1 VLYSL
6 DNLREKCGV
15 FGIFAPGEDVAR
27 LTFFGLHSLQ
37 HRGQESAGIASSG
50 FSKKIH
56 VYAEMGLVTQVFD
69 ETILA
74 GLSGTHAIGHTRYS
88 TTGSSKLENAQPVL
102 VNGRYGAMAI
112 AHNGNIVNADV
123 LREGLEADGV
133 RFETSSDTEVIA
145 RCLNNA
151 HGDNWEQRFGQLMR
165 RANGAYSLTILV
177 PEGIFAVRDPL
188 GIRPLCI
195 GKLDNGYVFASET
208 CALDHLGAKFVRDVL
223 PGEVVRADAEGL
235 TSWFPLKSSDI
246 KKEDVHEKI
255 CLLEFIYF
263 ARPDSRL
270 SGQLLHPVRMRMGAA
285 VAREHP
291 VEADLVIGVPDSAT
305 AAAIGYAREA
315 NIPYAEGLIKNRYVG
330 RTFIQ
335 PDQRLREQG
344 VHLKFNPLTEIIDG
358 KKLIVVDDSIVRG
371 TTTPRVIKMLRDA
384 GAIEIHMRV
393 TSPPITHPC
402 FYGVDMATRSELI
415 AAQKSIEEIRDHI
428 GADSLGYLSLD
439 GTVSAAN
446 TDNGTHCDACFTGNY
461 PSAVPLQLDKLTFE
475 SDIDD
480 TRDRHA
486 LPILKSG

>member
-1 VLYSL
+1 MLCSL

-15 FGIFAPGEDVAR
+15 FGVLAPGEDVAR

-37 HRGQESAGIASSG
+37 HRGQESAGIASAGS
-50 FSKKIH
+50 SKKIH
-56 VYAEMGLVTQVFD
+56 LYAEMGLVTQVFD
-69 ETILA
+69 ETVLA

-88 TTGSSKLENAQPVL
+88 TTGASKLENAQPLL
-102 VNGRYGAMAI
+102 VKGRYGTMAI

-123 LREGLEADGV
+123 LREGLEAEGIS
-133 RFETSSDTEVIA
+133 FETSSDTEVIA
-145 RCLNNA
+145 RCLSNA

-177 PEGIFAVRDPL
+177 PEGVFAVRDPL

-195 GKLDNGYVFASET
+195 GELDNGYVFASET
-208 CALDHLGAKFVRDVL
+208 CALDHLGAKFVREVL

-235 TSWFPLKSSDI
+235 TSWFPLKSSNSN
-246 KKEDVHEKI
+246 KEEDREKI

-263 ARPDSRL
+263 ARPDSHL

-285 VAREHP
+285 VARQHP

-344 VHLKFNPLTEIIDG
+344 VHLKFNPLKEIIEG
-358 KKLIVVDDSIVRG
+358 KRLIVVDDSIVRG
-371 TTTPRVIKMLRDA
+371 TTTPRVVKMLRDA
-384 GAIEIHMRV
+384 GATEVHMRV

-415 AAQKSIEEIRDHI
+415 AAQNSVEGIREHI
-428 GADSLGYLSLD
+428 GADTLGYLSLD

-446 TDNGTHCDACFTGNY
+446 IKRGSHCDACFTGNY
-461 PSAVPLQLDKLTFE
+461 PSAVPLQLDKLAFE
-475 SDIDD
+475 SGSDD
-480 TRDRHA
+480 TRDRHS
-486 LPILKSG
+486 LPVLKSG